1 MGRQV
6 EAGENKK
13 YATQSE
19 EQKLDHWDGAN
30 VQSSTEGWK
39 KWWHR
44 SNEGMKK
51 GRIRCKN

>member
-30 VQSSTEGWK
+30 VQLSTEGWK
-39 KWWHR
+39 K
-44 SNEGMKK
+44 
-51 GRIRCKN
+51 